1 MKRIAVKD
9 IVDVRTGISGSAVL
23 KKYDLMKE
31 VDNQI
36 FSIITRHRSLD
47 LKANDSSTRNRWVK
61 YVNMLI
67 QRKNIKKAPS

>member
-1 MKRIAVKD
+1 
-9 IVDVRTGISGSAVL
+9 
-23 KKYDLMKE
+23 MKE